1 MSRPQPRRTRLPT
14 TQQLFWAPERAI
26 LCALD
31 ASLIL
36 AIRSLKAAHPMLDD
50 PHEAPDHEPMLS
62 IAQSLLATA
71 RGLHELIV
79 GYDDLADSL
88 TRLGT
93 AHAPPAF
100 PPQPQRDGARG
111 AEQKPE
117 ADPF

>member
-1 MSRPQPRRTRLPT
+1 MSWRRHRTRLPT
-14 TQQLFWAPERAI
+14 TLQLFWAPERAI

-50 PHEAPDHEPMLS
+50 PDQAPEYEPILT

-79 GYDDLADSL
+79 GYDDLADRL
-88 TRLGT
+88 TRLGS
-93 AHAPPAF
+93 AHAPAA
-100 PPQPQRDGARG
+100 PPTQAQADGAPG
-111 AEQKPE
+111 ATREPGG
-117 ADPF
+117 DSF